1 MCDFSLLGSGNA
13 EPGCHIL
20 SAEHEWREG
29 PPMTQARTQHTLTVV
44 GDKIGELPLLKGQ
57 RHQSFHLKDF
67 CHEPVSP
74 RSQKPRDNIPLTARK
89 RTLFLAQMKT
99 TIMQILAQVSF
110 A

>member
-1 MCDFSLLGSGNA
+1 MRQQKPWSSFSFFVVVPMCDFSLPGSGNA

-57 RHQSFHLKDF
+57 CHPSFQLEDF

-74 RSQKPRDNIPLTARK
+74 RSQKPRDNIPFKGSR
-89 RTLFLAQMKT
+89 
-99 TIMQILAQVSF
+99 
-110 A
+110 

>member
-44 GDKIGELPLLKGQ
+44 GDKIGEIPSLKGQ
-57 RHQSFHLKDF
+57 CHQSFQLEDF
-67 CHEPVSP
+67 SVKQFP
-74 RSQKPRDNIPLTARK
+74 RSQKPRYNIPLTAR
-89 RTLFLAQMKT
+89 RTLFLAQMKM
-99 TIMQILAQVSF
+99 TIMQILEQV
-110 A
+110 

>member
-57 RHQSFHLKDF
+57 CHQSFQLEDF
-67 CHEPVSP
+67 YMKQFP
-74 RSQKPRDNIPLTARK
+74 RSKKPCDNIPLTARIGHFSSRK
-89 RTLFLAQMKT
+89 
-99 TIMQILAQVSF
+99 
-110 A
+110 